1 MNKEKIGWL
10 VRRQEHLVTRLTDD
24 QDEFLDMLEEFYE
37 ISTQLKKPTI
47 TNDSTRDIAIR
58 IMELLESEDVVRVK
72 TLAPEHYKGNDW
84 DWDLQD
90 LIHDII
96 NKELKIKEEK

>member
-1 MNKEKIGWL
+1 MNKEKINKL

-47 TNDSTRDIAIR
+47 TNDDTRDIAIR
-58 IMELLESEDVVRVK
+58 IMELLESEDVVRLK
-72 TLAPEHYKGNDW
+72 TLAPEHYKHNDW

-90 LIHDII
+90 LIHDIL
-96 NKELKIKEEK
+96 NKALKIKGEK

>member
-1 MNKEKIGWL
+1 MEKEKINKL

-47 TNDSTRDIAIR
+47 INDDTRDIAIR
-58 IMELLESEDVVRVK
+58 IMELLESEDVVRLK
-72 TLAPEHYKGNDW
+72 TLAPEHYKHNDW

-90 LIHDII
+90 LIHDIL
-96 NKELKIKEEK
+96 NKALKIKEEE